1 MGCLKDV
8 MNTKIKILVI
18 IQSRL
23 RDIFVGVMI
32 LNET

>member
-8 MNTKIKILVI
+8 MNTKIKIPVI